1 MTIPL
6 GNMPY
11 RYIDKILA
19 MFYLTSCLF
28 LEDVK
33 HFLTSSIYCK
43 KMVDKVLPYVKLHG
57 SITMFDWFNSMKVCL
72 NLK

>member
-1 MTIPL
+1 VDDKSHL
-6 GNMPY
+6 AY

-19 MFYLTSCLF
+19 MFYLTSCLL

-33 HFLTSSIYCK
+33 HFLMSFDYCK
-43 KMVDKVLPYVKLHG
+43 KMVDKVQTYVKPHG
-57 SITMFDWFNSMKVCL
+57 SITRFDWFNSIKV